1 MFPSV
6 HGPGQRGVPAGP
18 GVVGPT
24 PARDPRRAQR
34 GLGAGGDYAGKVK
47 IDLHTHSNVSDG
59 TETPGELIRSAAAA
73 GLDVVALTDHDSTD
87 GWAQASAAALEHGVA
102 LVPGMEISCRTE
114 EGISVHL
121 LSYLHDPAHPG
132 LLEEITKSK
141 DARLTRAQRMVSLLA
156 EDYPLSWD
164 DVIHHVAPGAT
175 VGRPHIADALVA
187 AGAVAD
193 RTEAFTAILS
203 SRSRYFVQH
212 YAPEPALAVELVRA
226 AGGVPVFAHPVASAR
241 GRVVGE
247 RTNRE
252 MDDAGLLGLEVEQ
265 RVLAAVRRRRREP
278 VGPFVDALAEELA
291 PAGGAG
297 DDVTL
302 LGLEV
307 EHRDNPEQGSE
318 FLRRFAAEHGLF
330 MTGSSDYHG
339 AGKVNLLGEN
349 VTSPAVLARIE
360 ELGTGCGV
368 VRA

>member
-1 MFPSV
+1 M
-6 HGPGQRGVPAGP
+6 
-18 GVVGPT
+18 
-24 PARDPRRAQR
+24 
-34 GLGAGGDYAGKVK
+34 K

-87 GWAQASAAALEHGVA
+87 GWAQASVAALEHGVA
-102 LVPGMEISCRTE
+102 LVPGMEISCRTA

-193 RTEAFTAILS
+193 RTEAFSAILS

-212 YAPEPALAVELVRA
+212 YAPEPAFAVELVRA

-247 RTNRE
+247 RTYHE
-252 MDDAGLLGLEVEQ
+252 MADAG
-265 RVLAAVRRRRREP
+265 
-278 VGPFVDALAEELA
+278 
-291 PAGGAG
+291 
-297 DDVTL
+297 L

-307 EHRDNPEQGSE
+307 EHRDNPEEGRA
-318 FLRRFAAEHGLF
+318 FLRRFASENGLF

-339 AGKVNLLGEN
+339 KGKVNVLGEN
-349 VTSPAVLARIE
+349 VTSPEVLAQIE
-360 ELGTGCGV
+360 ELGTGCRV
-368 VRA
+368 VRP